1 MHCAKLF
8 QLVSIPEQNVFSQ
21 VEKDQYKE
29 MRRII
34 IESIL
39 HTDVTKH
46 NEMIKEMGM
55 LYQMNSERFD
65 SLTAD
70 EVIASSSLVQL
81 ICSMLVHGADVG
93 NPAKPWEICKQLAFL
108 CMDEFFAQG
117 DLEKAAGIPVQML
130 NDRDKVNRPNA
141 QIGFI
146 EFFIAPMVS
155 EMVHLFPQLYLLAEF
170 LGENIQSW
178 SEVWQA
184 EAAPTAE
191 NVQRVTGR
199 VRKVA

>member
-46 NEMIKEMGM
+46 NDMIRELGL

-146 EFFIAPMVS
+146 EFFIVPMTTG
-155 EMVHLFPQLYLLAEF
+155 MVQIFPQLGGSAKF
-170 LGENIQSW
+170 LGENIQRW
-178 SEVWQA
+178 LEVWQVEVSPPA
-184 EAAPTAE
+184 DA
-191 NVQRVTGR
+191 VS
-199 VRKVA
+199 KVGARM